1 MAQEQAAAVGQ
12 TAADAGA
19 RVTQTATDQA
29 REVVSETARQAR
41 DLLGE
46 AGGQVRDQSSVQQQK
61 AASQLHS
68 VADEL
73 HEMVA
78 KGGQSGLATEVAHQA
93 AERLHGAASWL
104 EQREPADVLQ
114 AVRDFARRRPA
125 VFLAG
130 AVAAGLAA
138 GRLTRG
144 MTDAARSGG
153 EPDGQ
158 RRSPRE
164 IPSGAAIPPPPAPNW
179 TTPAP
184 GYPANAAPA
193 ATTGVV
199 TPGATTAEPY
209 YPAPARR
216 PRPRRRRARQHSGDV
231 PPRAA
236 AVTPGEPD
244 LRASAVASQTG
255 RDVGNASVGELLG
268 EVTRDL
274 STLMRQ
280 ELALA
285 KAEVRQEAVKAARA
299 GGMLGAAGFA
309 GYLVLLFASIA
320 IWQGLAEVMASGWAA
335 LIVTVLWAAVGA
347 VLFVLGRQRMREVNP
362 KPERTVETVSEVP
375 GTLKEGIRR

>member
-1 MAQEQAAAVGQ
+1 MTDYTDPSSPSYEPGPVQSRPGQFRPGQPGYDQPGFDQPGYGQPGFDQPGYDQTGNDQPQGSTTAVAQEQAAAVGQ

-29 REVVSETARQAR
+29 REVASETARQAR

-46 AGGQVRDQSSVQQQK
+46 AGGQVRDQTSVQQQK
-61 AASQLHS
+61 AANQLRS

-78 KGGQSGLATEVAHQA
+78 KGGQSGVATEVAHQA

-114 AVRDFARRRPA
+114 AVRDFARRRPG

-153 EPDGQ
+153 EPQGQ
-158 RRSPRE
+158 RRPPRE
-164 IPSGAAIPPPPAPNW
+164 IPSGAAIPPPPGPNW

-184 GYPANAAPA
+184 GYPADAAPA

-209 YPAPARR
+209 YPA
-216 PRPRRRRARQHSGDV
+216 GGV
-231 PPRAA
+231 PGP
-236 AVTPGEPD
+236 
-244 LRASAVASQTG
+244 
-255 RDVGNASVGELLG
+255 
-268 EVTRDL
+268 
-274 STLMRQ
+274 
-280 ELALA
+280 
-285 KAEVRQEAVKAARA
+285 
-299 GGMLGAAGFA
+299 GAAGP
-309 GYLVLLFASIA
+309 
-320 IWQGLAEVMASGWAA
+320 
-335 LIVTVLWAAVGA
+335 T
-347 VLFVLGRQRMREVNP
+347 
-362 KPERTVETVSEVP
+362 
-375 GTLKEGIRR
+375 EGIAPGHFQDSDVSYQETAYPDSGSYPDSGTYPDSGYPDSAPETYRPGQQP